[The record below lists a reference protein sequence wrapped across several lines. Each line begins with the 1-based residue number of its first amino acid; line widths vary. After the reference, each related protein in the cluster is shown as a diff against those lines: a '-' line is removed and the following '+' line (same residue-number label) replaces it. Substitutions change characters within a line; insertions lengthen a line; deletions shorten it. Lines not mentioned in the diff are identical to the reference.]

1 MTKLTVSLAQ
11 LNLQWENPNKNLA
24 QITSLLDSQL
34 ATATATA
41 TDLIIL
47 PEMFTSGFT
56 MDNVKIAE
64 AMDGISVKWL
74 KDTAKKY
81 NCAITGSIP
90 ITEKGSIYNRLIFA
104 TPNSLEYYDKKHL
117 FSMAGEHERYQAG
130 DKLKIINW
138 RGWRINLQVCYDL
151 RFPVWSRNQQN
162 YDLLLYVANW
172 PARRRMHWRNLL
184 IARAIEN
191 QCHVIGVNRV
201 GIDGKDISYS
211 GDSLLLDHL
220 GELVQDCS
228 DRAGL
233 YTQIIDLDKQ
243 NTYQEKF
250 PAYRDADKFSLDN
263 S

>member
-11 LNLQWENPNKNLA
+11 LNLQWENPNKNLV

-34 ATATATA
+34 ATATA

>member
-11 LNLQWENPNKNLA
+11 LNLQWENPNKNLE
-24 QITSLLDSQL
+24 QITSLLDSRL
-34 ATATATA
+34 APA

-64 AMDGISVKWL
+64 SMDGISVKWL

-81 NCAITGSIP
+81 NCAITGSLP
-90 ITEKGSIYNRLIFA
+90 IIVNGGIYNRLIFS

-220 GELVQDCS
+220 GQLVQDCS
-228 DRAGL
+228 DREGL
-233 YTQIIDLDKQ
+233 YTQTIDLDEQ

-250 PAYRDADKFSLDN
+250 PAYRDADKFSLD